1 MPRTDRKKR
10 QDGLEPAPPA
20 ILAPAFA
27 TINDWCQLSGMT
39 KTRTYDALSTG
50 ILKGKK
56 LAGRT
61 LVDVPHGLQ
70 YLRSLPDYPARKAL

>member
-1 MPRTDRKKR
+1 MGYRKKR
-10 QDGLEPAPPA
+10 RDGGESALSAFLP
-20 ILAPAFA
+20 PAFA
-27 TINDWCQLSGMT
+27 TIDGWCQISGMS

-50 ILKGKK
+50 VLKGKK

-70 YLRSLPDYPARKAL
+70 YLRSLPDYPARKAV